1 VGELASIKRQVLR
14 QAIRENVD
22 VIEGRYRSRE
32 SSDSPPNRGVARIFF
47 FVLVPIVLL
56 SSALFING
64 VVRGRQ
70 NQQVM
75 QATVSDATGPA
86 LEAVGDVIPAPQPE
100 PFIPTEAQ
108 MAALSTS
115 APIDASVFPLAVRKV
130 VIDPGHGGENRGT
143 EAPGGLVEKEI
154 ALDISNRLRDLLI
167 EASFDVEMTRERDE
181 FVSLEERA
189 EFANSRAGDLFVSVH
204 LNWIEAREIRGVET
218 FYLGPTEDPYLTELA
233 AKENLDSGYSLADFR
248 HMLDRV
254 YADVREEESHR
265 LATAVQEALYDSLNR
280 VNPNLRNRGV
290 KKAPFIVLIGTEM
303 PAILAEVSCL
313 SNEKEARLLVTPEY
327 RQFIA
332 EALFEGIDSYA
343 RDLNGTNQIGS

>member
-1 VGELASIKRQVLR
+1 VGELASIKRRVLR
-14 QAIRENVD
+14 QAVRENVD

-32 SSDSPPNRGVARIFF
+32 SGDNPPSRGVARIFL

-64 VVRGRQ
+64 VVRGRPNPQ
-70 NQQVM
+70 EV
-75 QATVSDATGPA
+75 QAVVLDAPGPISGPS
-86 LEAVGDVIPAPQPE
+86 GDFSPIPEPE
-100 PFIPTEAQ
+100 PFVPTEAQ
-108 MAALSTS
+108 MAALSMS

-130 VIDPGHGGENRGT
+130 IIDPGHGGENRGT
-143 EAPGGLVEKEI
+143 EAPGGLIEKEI
-154 ALDISNRLRDLLI
+154 AFDISTRLRDLLI
-167 EASFDVEMTRERDE
+167 EASFDVEMTREGDE
-181 FVSLEERA
+181 FISLEERA
-189 EFANSRAGDLFVSVH
+189 EFANSREGDLFVSVH

-233 AKENLDSGYSLADFR
+233 AKENRDSGYSLADFR
-248 HMLDRV
+248 RMLDRV
-254 YADVREEESHR
+254 YADVREEESNR
-265 LATAVQEALYDSLNR
+265 LATAVQESLFESLSR

-332 EALFEGIDSYA
+332 EALFEGIDGYA
-343 RDLNGTNQIGS
+343 RDLNGTNHMGS